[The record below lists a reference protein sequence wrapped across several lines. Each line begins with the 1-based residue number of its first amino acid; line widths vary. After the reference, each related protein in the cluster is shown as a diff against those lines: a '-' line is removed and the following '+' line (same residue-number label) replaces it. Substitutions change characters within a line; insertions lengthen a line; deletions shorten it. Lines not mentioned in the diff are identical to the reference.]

1 MVNVSVDLTGKRI
14 AVLSDNDGL
23 AQAIELGL
31 SRCLKSEVVKCVLGP
46 PTWAR
51 NQIEGEAFD
60 LILVAVSL
68 PTSEPVVML
77 TQASLAQ
84 EIGQV
89 PLLIV
94 SDRPF
99 DPGENTR
106 FFHLD
111 FPVNANKLHDK
122 VKEILSRTGSSFR

>member
-1 MVNVSVDLTGKRI
+1 MDLAGKRI

-23 AQAIELGL
+23 AQAIKVSL
-31 SRCLKSEVVKCVLGP
+31 SRCLNSEIVRRVSSPLVLGKNESKND
-46 PTWAR
+46 R
-51 NQIEGEAFD
+51 FD

-68 PTSEPVVML
+68 PSSEPVVML
-77 TQASLAQ
+77 ARASLAQ
-84 EIGQV
+84 KIGQV

-111 FPVNANKLHDK
+111 FPVNADRLRDK
-122 VKEILSRTGSSFR
+122 IKEILQG

>member
-1 MVNVSVDLTGKRI
+1 MVEASANLAGKRV

-31 SRCLKSEVVKCVLGP
+31 SHCLKSEIVTCVLSPLAQGK
-46 PTWAR
+46 
-51 NQIEGEAFD
+51 NQIKSEEFD
-60 LILVAVSL
+60 LIVVVISL

-84 EIGQV
+84 QIGQV

-99 DPGENTR
+99 DPDMDNR

-111 FPVNANKLHDK
+111 FPVGAGELRDK
-122 VKEILSRTGSSFR
+122 VKEILQR

>member
-1 MVNVSVDLTGKRI
+1 MGDVSVDLVGKRI

-23 AQAIELGL
+23 VQAIQVSLG
-31 SRCLKSEVVKCVLGP
+31 RCLKSEIVGYVSNPLVS
-46 PTWAR
+46 
-51 NQIEGEAFD
+51 GENEIGNDEFD
-60 LILVAVSL
+60 LMLVAVSL

-77 TQASLAQ
+77 TRAALAQ
-84 EIGQV
+84 KIGQV

-99 DPGENTR
+99 DPGENGR

-111 FPVNANKLHDK
+111 FPVNVNRLRDK
-122 VKEILSRTGSSFR
+122 VKEILQR

>member
-1 MVNVSVDLTGKRI
+1 MVDVSVDLAGKRI

-23 AQAIELGL
+23 AQAIKVSLGGCLDSEIVRHELSPL
-31 SRCLKSEVVKCVLGP
+31 VLGK
-46 PTWAR
+46 
-51 NQIEGEAFD
+51 NEIKNDEFD
-60 LILVAVSL
+60 LILVAASL

-77 TQASLAQ
+77 ARASLAQ
-84 EIGQV
+84 KIGQV

-111 FPVNANKLHDK
+111 FPVNANRLRDK
-122 VKEILSRTGSSFR
+122 VKEILQG

>member
-1 MVNVSVDLTGKRI
+1 MIDGSVDLAEKRI
-14 AVLSDNDGL
+14 AVLSDSDGL
-23 AQAIELGL
+23 AQAIKVSLG
-31 SRCLKSEVVKCVLGP
+31 RCLKSEIVRCVPSPL
-46 PTWAR
+46 ALEKNESQNDR
-51 NQIEGEAFD
+51 LD

-77 TQASLAQ
+77 ARASLVQ
-84 EIGQV
+84 KIGQV

-111 FPVNANKLHDK
+111 FPVNADRLRDK
-122 VKEILSRTGSSFR
+122 VKEILQGQNSRF

>member
-1 MVNVSVDLTGKRI
+1 MSDVSVDLVGKRI

-23 AQAIELGL
+23 AQAIQMSLG
-31 SRCLKSEVVKCVLGP
+31 RCLKSEIVGYVSNSLVSGKNEIG
-46 PTWAR
+46 
-51 NQIEGEAFD
+51 NDKFD

-77 TQASLAQ
+77 TRAALAQ

-99 DPGENTR
+99 DPGENGR

-111 FPVNANKLHDK
+111 FPVNANRLRDK
-122 VKEILSRTGSSFR
+122 VKEILQG